1 MIMKLMVIGAS
12 GYLGN
17 TIYKKLKELN
27 NNEIYG
33 TCCKSNNQELLKINV
48 LDKLDIKKLLSYK
61 PDIIIWS
68 ICDAEEEMSL
78 SLTGLSEI
86 SNSISENV
94 RLIYVSTTV
103 GRGKDQ
109 TENVIPNRR
118 MSDEY
123 AYKYV
128 NGKIEGE
135 NIVKKHLNHVI
146 VRPGSIY
153 GYNYDGKMDFRMKKL
168 LEVSKSGET
177 YSRTANMYASF
188 VNVQDLADAVIELA
202 YSDFNGTINIS
213 GERPVSHYDFNKHL
227 AKLLNIDDSFI
238 VPDYKPEEIYHN
250 LNNDRRKT
258 LLKTS
263 IRDI

>member
-1 MIMKLMVIGAS
+1 MRIVVIGAS

-17 TIYKKLKELN
+17 TIYKKLKTLN
-27 NNEIYG
+27 NDEIYG

-78 SLTGLSEI
+78 SLTGLNEI

-94 RLIYVSTTV
+94 RLVYVSTTV
-103 GRGKDQ
+103 VKGKDQ

-153 GYNYDGKMDFRMKKL
+153 GYNYDEKMDFRMKKL
-168 LEVSKSGET
+168 LEISKSGET

-188 VNVQDLADAVIELA
+188 VNVQDLADAIIELV
-202 YSDFNGTINIS
+202 YSNFKGIINIA
-213 GERPVSHYDFNKHL
+213 GEKPVSHYDFNIHL
-227 AKLLNIDDSFI
+227 AKLLSIDNSFI
-238 VPDYKPEEIYHN
+238 IPDYKPEEMYHN
-250 LNNDRRKT
+250 LSSNKRKALLNT
-258 LLKTS
+258 L